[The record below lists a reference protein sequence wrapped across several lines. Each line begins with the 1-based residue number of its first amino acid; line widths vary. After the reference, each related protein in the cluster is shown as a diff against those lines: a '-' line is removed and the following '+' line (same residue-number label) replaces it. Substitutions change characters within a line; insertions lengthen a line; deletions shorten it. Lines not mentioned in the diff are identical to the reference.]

1 MFDFRA
7 NSPAKAALAVSLLM
21 VTCCQT
27 PEPPPPAPAPAP
39 APVATQAPPPPQ
51 TTLPPATNWIDRP
64 QTAGTWTYSQDGNE
78 SRAFFGTPGAPLMI
92 IRCDARSRQ
101 VGIGRITST
110 ARRTT
115 TAMRISAETT
125 ARDLVATPI
134 ASAQPLV
141 GVVLDAR
148 DPLLDAMAITRG
160 RFALEVEG
168 EPGLYV
174 PAWAEVTRV
183 IEDCR

>member
-1 MFDFRA
+1 
-7 NSPAKAALAVSLLM
+7 
-21 VTCCQT
+21 
-27 PEPPPPAPAPAP
+27 
-39 APVATQAPPPPQ
+39 
-51 TTLPPATNWIDRP
+51 
-64 QTAGTWTYSQDGNE
+64 
-78 SRAFFGTPGAPLMI
+78 
-92 IRCDARSRQ
+92 
-101 VGIGRITST
+101 
-110 ARRTT
+110 
-115 TAMRISAETT
+115 MRISAETT

-134 ASAQPLV
+134 ASAHPLV

-160 RFALEVEG
+160 RFALESEG